1 MTSSRERARTTTDPD
16 PPRIEDG
23 PDTPRCAGLK
33 REPQG
38 AKTSPDVACDLP
50 RPALRHVLLEH
61 HVPSAAPRPQPGA
74 VSAPQ
79 CHPSTAHR
87 CPAGPPGPGP
97 PNYPRCLR

>member
-1 MTSSRERARTTTDPD
+1 MTSSRERARTTTDPG

-33 REPQG
+33 REPRW

-61 HVPSAAPRPQPGA
+61 HAPSAAPRPQPGA

-79 CHPSTAHR
+79 CHPEIARR
-87 CPAGPPGPGP
+87 CPAGPPGHRATQLPK
-97 PNYPRCLR
+97 